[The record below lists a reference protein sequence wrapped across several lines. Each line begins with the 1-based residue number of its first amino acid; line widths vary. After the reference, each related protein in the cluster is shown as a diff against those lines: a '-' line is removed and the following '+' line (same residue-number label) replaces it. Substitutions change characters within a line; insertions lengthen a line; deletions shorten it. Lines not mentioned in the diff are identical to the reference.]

1 MRFVRGY
8 HVELNRSIAFF
19 ESENNICSC
28 PILSSR
34 LCCFQPWP
42 KKSIQQHRAR
52 VDRVYNDNK
61 SCPFVSTRVQTLF
74 SMYFNF
80 LLSDLLPNRCDF
92 DSVTMPSQRHKR
104 TVYTAEQKSTLE
116 ATFRNKMYLSR
127 EEKATLASK
136 LSVGIAKVQVC
147 SG

>member
-1 MRFVRGY
+1 MKIISVVVPFCHQGCV
-8 HVELNRSIAFF
+8 AFSLGQNKVF
-19 ESENNICSC
+19 NNIA
-28 PILSSR
+28 P
-34 LCCFQPWP
+34 
-42 KKSIQQHRAR
+42 R

-61 SCPFVSTRVQTLF
+61 SCPFVSFRHEYKHSFQCISFFFYL
-74 SMYFNF
+74 
-80 LLSDLLPNRCDF
+80 DLLPNRCDF

>member
-1 MRFVRGY
+1 MIIRVALSFRHEY
-8 HVELNRSIAFF
+8 KHSFQCISFF
-19 ESENNICSC
+19 
-28 PILSSR
+28 
-34 LCCFQPWP
+34 F
-42 KKSIQQHRAR
+42 
-52 VDRVYNDNK
+52 
-61 SCPFVSTRVQTLF
+61 
-74 SMYFNF
+74 
-80 LLSDLLPNRCDF
+80 LSDLLPNRCDF